1 MALFNKDASKDAAP
15 ASAAEAPAPTNR
27 NRNAAVNPAEQHNII
42 GKDTVVEGTL
52 RSNGNVHISGTVNGN
67 VEVQGRTVVMP
78 DGRVEGE
85 IHSTTA
91 EIGGR
96 IHGQVAV
103 KERLVLK
110 ATAVVEGDIRTG
122 KLVIEDGAAF
132 TGRCDMG
139 GTATA
144 RGARPESA
152 GAERDVRTEERGGEG
167 RPTRRLGGSP
177 DPTSAAQA

>member
-1 MALFNKDASKDAAP
+1 MALFNKDASNK
-15 ASAAEAPAPTNR
+15 EAPPAPEPSAQPTKQR
-27 NRNAAVNPAEQHNII
+27 STAVNPAEQHNII

-67 VEVQGRTVVMP
+67 VEVQGRTVVNS
-78 DGRVEGE
+78 DGRIEGE
-85 IHSTTA
+85 VHSTTA

-96 IHGQVAV
+96 IQGQVVV

-122 KLVIEDGAAF
+122 KLVIEDGATF

-139 GTATA
+139 GTGSSRA
-144 RGARPESA
+144 RAAEGAAAPTPES
-152 GAERDVRTEERGGEG
+152 VEG
-167 RPTRRLGGSP
+167 RPTRRLGGST
-177 DPTSAAQA
+177 DPAAAHA